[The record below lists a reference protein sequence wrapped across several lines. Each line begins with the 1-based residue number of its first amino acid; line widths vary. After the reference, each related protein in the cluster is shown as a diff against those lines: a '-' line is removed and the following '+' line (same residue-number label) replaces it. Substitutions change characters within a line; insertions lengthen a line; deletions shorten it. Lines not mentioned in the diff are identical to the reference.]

1 MHEAYHVLAA
11 WGFAP
16 KTILT
21 WVKDTFG
28 AGSWLRGQTEHC
40 IVAVKGKPFITLT
53 NQTTVLYGKRRKHSQ
68 KPEEFFPLV
77 ESLSPARRR
86 LAMFFDITRPGWECY
101 G

>member
-1 MHEAYHVLAA
+1 MDNPSKIKEKAA
-11 WGFAP
+11 GGQKSRSRLSSPEFRTVTFCVDAP
-16 KTILT
+16 
-21 WVKDTFG
+21 
-28 AGSWLRGQTEHC
+28 AGP
-40 IVAVKGKPFITLT
+40 IKGKPFITLT